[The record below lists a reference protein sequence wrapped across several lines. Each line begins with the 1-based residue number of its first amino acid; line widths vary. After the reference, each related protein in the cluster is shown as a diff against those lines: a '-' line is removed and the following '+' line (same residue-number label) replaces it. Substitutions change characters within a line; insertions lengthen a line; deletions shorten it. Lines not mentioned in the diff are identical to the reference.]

1 MNGVEFT
8 NILPHMKVNLRSYLI
23 NNANT
28 ALINARN
35 RLHEVVEILIEL
47 NGTDEHI
54 VFDDDASNHH
64 NGHAY
69 GNGHANVGHL
79 QNYFTQE
86 LKHFGY
92 AENKYIYKI
101 KWQNQQSLENVEYI
115 EIQETNDGNILAVYQ
130 SRTQQYNINN

>member
-1 MNGVEFT
+1 MNGVELT
-8 NILPHMKVNLRSYLI
+8 NILPHMK
-23 NNANT
+23 
-28 ALINARN
+28 
-35 RLHEVVEILIEL
+35 VEILIEL

-69 GNGHANVGHL
+69 GNGHANGGHL

-101 KWQNQQSLENVEYI
+101 KWENQQSLENVEYI
-115 EIQETNDGNILAVYQ
+115 EMFEYNQELKLVRFTQNIRQETNDGNILAVYQ